1 MNFKTQWGLFF
12 IYLMIASN
20 AYAGGQAEKL
30 TLLWETTGFNNPES
44 VVYDASND
52 VLFVSNVNGGAT
64 DKDGDGYIA
73 KMRTDGTII
82 EQHWVD
88 GLHAPKGMT
97 LYADMLYVADI
108 DTLIAIHIPSA
119 TIYKTYPVI
128 DAVFLNDVVA
138 NDAGEIFVSD
148 MLLNRIHRLS
158 NDQFEIW
165 LESPQLENPNGLYV
179 NGDQLILGAWGVMQ
193 PDGGFATE
201 VPGHLKSISLQD
213 RSIISLG
220 GTPIGNLDGVEAIT
234 QDSYYVTDWMAGKL
248 FHINH
253 QGEAELLLELE
264 QGMADLEVLV
274 EQKLVILPM
283 MNSDKVLAYK
293 VVEGAE

>member
-1 MNFKTQWGLFF
+1 MKFTVKLSLLF
-12 IYLMIASN
+12 IYLAIASN
-20 AYAGGQAEKL
+20 AYAQKETEKL
-30 TLLWETTGFNNPES
+30 MLLWETTGFNNPES

-52 VLFVSNVNGGAT
+52 VLFVANVNGGAT

-73 KMRTDGTII
+73 KVSTDGTII
-82 EQHWVD
+82 EQHWVA

-97 LYADMLYVADI
+97 LHADMLYVADI
-108 DTLIAIHIPSA
+108 DTLVVINIPSA
-119 TIYKTYPVI
+119 TIHKKYPVV

-165 LESPQLENPNGLYV
+165 LESPQLENPNGLYI
-179 NGDQLILGAWGVMQ
+179 NGDQLILGSWGVME
-193 PDGGFATE
+193 DGFATE
-201 VPGHLKSISLQD
+201 VSGHLKSISLQD
-213 RSIISLG
+213 RSITSLG
-220 GTPIGNLDGVEAIT
+220 GTPIGNLDGVEAIS

-248 FHINH
+248 FNINQ
-253 QGEAELLLELE
+253 QGEAELLLHLE

-274 EQKLVILPM
+274 EQKIVILPM

-293 VVEGAE
+293 IVESR